1 MTINNQIIGEALKEP
16 TDSYNYPFDGTFGFG
31 WSIIS
36 ATDQSSTPLDN
47 LFEQKQIAKRLFCI
61 KFTRDK
67 QKTLEAV
74 PTGGELSIGGCDV
87 EADYWRPLSVDGF
100 WQIKMTKLEVGAAS
114 DGGKKLTL
122 CENGCE
128 ALFDTGMGP
137 IGGPP
142 DEIDLITKQIGA
154 HFDNQSNYYVIT
166 PCDLTTLPNVD
177 FQFGEVT
184 VTLTPD
190 DYVTSAYVSSFL
202 DLTTVMPTKCI

>member
-1 MTINNQIIGEALKEP
+1 MTITNQIIGEALKEP

-61 KFTRDK
+61 KFTRDI

-100 WQIKMTKLEVGAAS
+100 WQINMTKLEVGAAT
-114 DGGKKLTL
+114 DGGKKLML

-142 DEIDLITKQIGA
+142 DEIELITSKLELISII
-154 HFDNQSNYYVIT
+154 NQTIM
-166 PCDLTTLPNVD
+166 L
-177 FQFGEVT
+177 
-184 VTLTPD
+184 
-190 DYVTSAYVSSFL
+190 
-202 DLTTVMPTKCI
+202 